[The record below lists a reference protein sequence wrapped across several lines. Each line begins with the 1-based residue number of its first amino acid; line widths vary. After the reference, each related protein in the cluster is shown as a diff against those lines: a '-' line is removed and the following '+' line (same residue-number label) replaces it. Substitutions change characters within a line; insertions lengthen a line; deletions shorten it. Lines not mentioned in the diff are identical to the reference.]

1 MSKPVNKTMI
11 GLFVV
16 GAIALIVVAIGV
28 LGSGKFFKDSSTNT
42 TWSSKVR

>member
-16 GAIALIVVAIGV
+16 GAIVLVVVAIGGPG
-28 LGSGKFFKDSSTNT
+28 LR
-42 TWSSKVR
+42 KVVQRERSLCDGL